1 MASDIHVALGPLG
14 TYDYQ
19 KLRVNNLGELI
30 TALTGAI
37 NATVDLVPPNDF
49 LITTM
54 LVTDTVTTIP
64 ATPAANRIGVEIE
77 NLGIAVG
84 GTGETLF
91 WNTSAVVTTVTAVG
105 TSFGKRLRPNES
117 SNFELSGGKNIYAV
131 AETGKTVL
139 IQVTEWIRTP

>member
-14 TYDYQ
+14 VHDYQ
-19 KLRVNNLGELI
+19 KLLVNAQGELL
-30 TALTGAI
+30 TALASAI
-37 NATVDLVPPNDF
+37 EATVELVPPNDF

-54 LVTDTVTTIP
+54 LITDTASLIP
-64 ATPAANRIGVEIE
+64 AVPAANRVGVEIE
-77 NLGIAVG
+77 NFGGDVG
-84 GTGETLF
+84 GTGEHLF
-91 WNTSAVVTTVTAVG
+91 WNTSAVITTTPAVG